1 MSKLSKED
9 LLKKVSEK
17 VEDSDIQLELIED
30 ISDSFEVD
38 SDSVSKEEYDN
49 LNSKY
54 NDLTEKYKSRFLD
67 VKEEKKE
74 TKETKEDIT
83 DEPEV
88 KNYVDVKDI

>member
-38 SDSVSKEEYDN
+38 SDSVSKEEFDN
-49 LNSKY
+49 LTSKY

-74 TKETKEDIT
+74 TKENNI